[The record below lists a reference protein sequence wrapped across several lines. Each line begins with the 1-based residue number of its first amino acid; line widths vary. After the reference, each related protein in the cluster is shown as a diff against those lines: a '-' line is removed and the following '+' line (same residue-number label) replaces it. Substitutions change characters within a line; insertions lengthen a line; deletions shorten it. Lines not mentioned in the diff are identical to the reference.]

1 MMPKKVQKKHVVVSR
16 ILQEV
21 IERQNEDLQS
31 LACDVGRLRERIA
44 AQEAAIARIGR
55 IAQRM
60 GWESIEARDGEN
72 TARFLDERWARVE
85 AAAKRHG
92 WNGTDKLP
100 EEHLDA
106 VCAMAKSRMDAER
119 AKASLPQR
127 LVP

>member
-21 IERQNEDLQS
+21 IERQNDDLQS

-60 GWESIEARDGEN
+60 GWESVEARDGEN
-72 TARFLDERWARVE
+72 TARFLEERWARVE

-106 VCAMAKSRMDAER
+106 VCAMAKPRMDAER

>member
-21 IERQNEDLQS
+21 IERQNDDLQS

-44 AQEAAIARIGR
+44 AQEAAIARIGKV
-55 IAQRM
+55 AQRM
-60 GWESIEARDGEN
+60 GWDTIEARDGEN
-72 TARFLDERWARVE
+72 TARFLEERWKRVE

-106 VCAMAKSRMDAER
+106 VCAMAKPRIDAER